1 MRNRVR
7 IQPYISPDLRKRL
20 QAYSAAQDVTESAIA
35 EAALVKYLEPDRSDE
50 ALIVRRLDS
59 VAQVLGRVEERL
71 EIVAE
76 TVGQFIRFAFKLAP
90 EKVPAGAA
98 AHADGLVR
106 NLLINVSRAVGTG
119 TTFLPRCAAHGSRR
133 RLLPLRCPFGEA
145 VGREAREH
153 PTPGR

>member
-90 EKVPAGAA
+90 EKFPAGAT

-106 NLLINVSRAVGTG
+106 NLLVSVSRTVGTG
-119 TTFLPRCAAHGSRR
+119 TTFLAAVRR
-133 RLLPLRCPFGEA
+133 ARLAPQVAAPPMPAQGG
-145 VGREAREH
+145 GRE
-153 PTPGR
+153 GSS

>member
-76 TVGQFIRFAFKLAP
+76 TVGQFILFAFKLAP
-90 EKVPAGAA
+90 EKVPSASTRT
-98 AHADGLVR
+98 DGLVR
-106 NLLINVSRAVGTG
+106 NLLVSVSRAVGTG
-119 TTFLPRCAAHGSRR
+119 TTFLAAVRR
-133 RLLPLRCPFGEA
+133 ARLAPQAAAPPMPVRGG
-145 VGREAREH
+145 GRE
-153 PTPGR
+153 GSS

>member
-76 TVGQFIRFAFKLAP
+76 TVGQFILFAFKLAP
-90 EKVPAGAA
+90 EKVPSASPRT
-98 AHADGLVR
+98 DGLVR
-106 NLLINVSRAVGTG
+106 NLLVSVSRAVGTG
-119 TTFLPRCAAHGSRR
+119 TTFLAAVRR
-133 RLLPLRCPFGEA
+133 ARLAPQAAAPPMPIAGG
-145 VGREAREH
+145 GRE
-153 PTPGR
+153 GSS